1 MTLVGVNLIINLPI
15 PPPSSSLWPILP
27 QTVARVGQ
35 NNLLV
40 LEALVAL
47 FSSPRD
53 SSGLFPCRTLVLPFL
68 LFSQFCAGFGD
79 FPLRNKKDRSLQS
92 VYLILS

>member
-1 MTLVGVNLIINLPI
+1 MTLVEVNVIINLPI
-15 PPPSSSLWPILP
+15 PPPPSSSLWPILP

-79 FPLRNKKDRSLQS
+79 FPL
-92 VYLILS
+92 

>member
-1 MTLVGVNLIINLPI
+1 MTLVVVNVIINLPI
-15 PPPSSSLWPILP
+15 PPPPPSSSLWPILP
-27 QTVARVGQ
+27 QTVARVGR

-47 FSSPRD
+47 FSSLRD
-53 SSGLFPCRTLVLPFL
+53 SSGLFPGRTLVLLFL

-79 FPLRNKKDRSLQS
+79 FPL
-92 VYLILS
+92 